1 MVNFD
6 EFLKTLTLRS
16 NSVARQVTF
25 DMTKIDVKCQNS
37 KIQMRHFEGFLNT
50 VQWLKITIQKSKVYS
65 HCDKSQFFVHL
76 YIFID
81 ETIKRL
87 FDTLCESTLIFFVLH
102 VRNNL

>member
-1 MVNFD
+1 MPKWSI
-6 EFLKTLTLRS
+6 LQS
-16 NSVARQVTF
+16 NSVTNHVNF
-25 DMTKIDVKCQNS
+25 NKTKIDVKCQNS
-37 KIQMRHFEGFLNT
+37 KIQMRHFEGFLKT

-87 FDTLCESTLIFFVLH
+87 FDTL
-102 VRNNL
+102 